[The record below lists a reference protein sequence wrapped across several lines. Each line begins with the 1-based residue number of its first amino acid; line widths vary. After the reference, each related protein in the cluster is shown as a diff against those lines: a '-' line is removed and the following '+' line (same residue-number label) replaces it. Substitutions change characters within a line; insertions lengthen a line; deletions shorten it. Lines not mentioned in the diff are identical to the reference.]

1 MINIDCIKNARVY
14 REISD
19 RKNAVSLK
27 SNRKKR
33 EGDLIKC
40 QFE

>member
-1 MINIDCIKNARVY
+1 MQEFYNKY
-14 REISD
+14 LTG
-19 RKNAVSLK
+19 KNAVSLK

>member
-1 MINIDCIKNARVY
+1 MQEFYNKYLTGKMLSAKAI
-14 REISD
+14 E
-19 RKNAVSLK
+19 
-27 SNRKKR
+27 KR